1 MSFIIINLETCRFY
15 KRKNSCIYKTSK
27 LVSKFVFTK
36 IQQEHETPKIEK
48 IKLEI
53 KESIYNYL
61 DVAPDF
67 HVLL

>member
-48 IKLEI
+48 IKSEI
-53 KESIYNYL
+53 KESI
-61 DVAPDF
+61 
-67 HVLL
+67 